1 MLFDLLK
8 WDGILIY
15 HAYNVDLIQSLNPT
29 LEGKKVEVIDLNVKA
44 YKKQSPFGSV
54 LIFVLGVLVGIALS
68 YMYLQLNPPPKE
80 TPPPSPMAEI
90 PKEKPQKQEEPP
102 PVNEE
107 QKLLSDLET
116 ISPIIYIVNEDK
128 YSDSTID
135 LLNQIHPFA
144 VVVKPSPGNIDKD
157 KYLNLLQTIRDK
169 VKSNVSDLPL
179 LAMDLDFHFLQ
190 SLPEFQEL
198 PKLADF
204 NTSTDTQKIVGAGN
218 LYAQKIR
225 EWGIS
230 MLFGPMIEIYVAG
243 RAPETERGN
252 YIGDTT
258 EAIQWV
264 GLSFSQ
270 GIWQGKVIP
279 VIKSFPSK
287 TLAVKKEV
295 NGKVCFALEVDKAEE
310 NMNQAIS
317 QLATWLFPFSE
328 AVHQNLP
335 ALLVSHVS
343 IPLLDDE
350 NPYLPASVSQK
361 IIYGLIRG
369 KWGYKGVII
378 ADDIAEYPLEGTATY
393 ADVALQ
399 MTGVGIDLIC
409 SSLGDVN
416 EMAKMVQI
424 IEQNVSKEAKE
435 ERCMR
440 LAQLFSVV
448 RPLPKKEKQETTPP
462 TEATL
467 IAQQTQTPVPS
478 TETMNPPTVEA
489 PPSAATETT
498 PAPNQETPATPAEST
513 PTPAA
518 TTETSPAENTSSP
531 TATTPINT
539 TPPKET
545 TVAQDLTQI
554 VTETKPK
561 QEEKSVETAKAEPP
575 KEEIKT
581 EQQPS
586 TPPKAGTETKSIGKA
601 PQPLGTKAINHKI
614 ARGETLYNIA
624 QKYQVKPK
632 DLMAWNGIQDPNL
645 IKYGLNLVVYVAQGT
660 EEKPPQ
666 QKAPDT
672 QEKPKTSP
680 TDKSVA
686 PLTLPE
692 AENEENTPATQTIP
706 VTTATEEKPKSEE
719 TATQEAPKDSSPTK
733 ETIIYTVKYGD
744 TLDSIARDMR
754 VTKEEIIQ
762 LNNLKKPYLLPA
774 GRKLKVPHVP
784 KIGFN

>member
-1 MLFDLLK
+1 M
-8 WDGILIY
+8 
-15 HAYNVDLIQSLNPT
+15 
-29 LEGKKVEVIDLNVKA
+29 EVIDLNVKA

-68 YMYLQLNPPPKE
+68 YIYFQLNPPPKE
-80 TPPPSPMAEI
+80 TPPAVSLTSPTAEI
-90 PKEKPQKQEEPP
+90 PKEKPQTQEAPP

-116 ISPIIYIVNEDK
+116 ISPLIYIVNEDK
-128 YSDSTID
+128 FSDSTID
-135 LLNQIHPFA
+135 LLNQIRPFA
-144 VVVKPSPGNIDKD
+144 VVVKPSPGNTDKG
-157 KYLNLLQTIRDK
+157 KFLNLLQNIQDK
-169 VKSNVSDLPL
+169 VKSGVSDLPL
-179 LAMDLDFHFLQ
+179 LAMDLDIPFLQ
-190 SLPEFQEL
+190 SLSEFQEI

-204 NTSTDTQKIVGAGN
+204 NTSTDTQKIVEAGN

-243 RAPETERGN
+243 RVPETEKGN

-264 GLSFSQ
+264 GLSFCQ
-270 GIWQGKVIP
+270 GIWQGKVVP
-279 VIKSFPSK
+279 VIKNFPSK

-295 NGKVCFALEVDKAEE
+295 NGKVCLALEVDKAEE

-369 KWGYKGVII
+369 KWGYNGVII

-416 EMAKMVQI
+416 EMSKMVQI

-440 LAQLFSVV
+440 LAKLVSAV
-448 RPLPKKEKQETTPP
+448 RPLPKKEKQETIPP
-462 TEATL
+462 AETTL
-467 IAQQTQTPVPS
+467 IAQQTQTPAPS
-478 TETMNPPTVEA
+478 TEVINPPTVEP
-489 PPSAATETT
+489 PPSAITETT
-498 PAPNQETPATPAEST
+498 PAPSQETATTPAEST
-513 PTPAA
+513 LPPAETTPTNTTQP
-518 TTETSPAENTSSP
+518 TETS
-531 TATTPINT
+531 
-539 TPPKET
+539 
-545 TVAQDLTQI
+545 VAQDLTQI
-554 VTETKPK
+554 VTETKPE
-561 QEEKSVETAKAEPP
+561 QEEKPVETATAEPP
-575 KEEIKT
+575 KEEVQT
-581 EQQPS
+581 EQQTSAPQ
-586 TPPKAGTETKSIGKA
+586 KAETEMKSIGKA
-601 PQPLGTKAINHKI
+601 PQPPGTKAINHKI

-645 IKYGLNLVVYVAQGT
+645 IKFGFNLVVYVPQGV
-660 EEKPPQ
+660 EVKQPQ
-666 QKAPDT
+666 QKALAP
-672 QEKPKTSP
+672 QEKPKASP
-680 TDKSVA
+680 PAEPPAQIA

-692 AENEENTPATQTIP
+692 AENKANTTDTQTTPATTI
-706 VTTATEEKPKSEE
+706 TEEKPKSEE
-719 TATQEAPKDSSPTK
+719 TVTQESPKPSSPTG

-754 VTKEEIIQ
+754 VTKDEIIQ

-774 GRKLKVPHVP
+774 GRKLKVPRVP